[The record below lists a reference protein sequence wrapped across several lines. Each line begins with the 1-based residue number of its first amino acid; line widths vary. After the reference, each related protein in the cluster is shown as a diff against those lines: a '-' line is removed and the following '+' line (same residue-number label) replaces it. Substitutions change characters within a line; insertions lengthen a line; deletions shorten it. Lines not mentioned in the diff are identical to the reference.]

1 MSKIKLLGLSG
12 SLRDGSYNTAV
23 LRNIKSLLPPE
34 IELVIYQDLDKLP
47 LYSEDYDGDNLH
59 PEAKR
64 LRKAISDS
72 DGVLISSPEHN
83 FSVSA
88 ALKNALDWSSRPYGS
103 HPFIGKPT
111 AILGASGGI
120 LGTIRAQLHTREILH
135 ALETD
140 LVIRPEVLIT
150 QAGNKFDANGKLVD
164 DSAQALILQL
174 VDNLIIKIENARNN
188 LKVDSLAS

>member
-12 SLRDGSYNTAV
+12 SLRNGSYNTAV
-23 LRNIKSLLPPE
+23 LKNIKSLLPKE
-34 IELVIYQDLDKLP
+34 IELEIYQDLDKLP
-47 LYSEDYDGDNLH
+47 LYSEDLDGVNLH

-64 LRKAISDS
+64 LRKAIAES

-135 ALETD
+135 ALEAD
-140 LVIRPEVLIT
+140 LVTRPEVLIT
-150 QAGNKFDANGKLVD
+150 QAGLKFDANGKLVD
-164 DSAQALILQL
+164 DSAKTLILQL
-174 VDNLIIKIENARNN
+174 VDNLTAKIEKSRKD
-188 LKVDSLAS
+188 LDVDSLAS

>member
-1 MSKIKLLGLSG
+1 MSNIKLLGLSG
-12 SLRDGSYNTAV
+12 SLRSGSYNSSV
-23 LRNIKSLLPPE
+23 LRNIKSLLPQE
-34 IELVIYQDLDKLP
+34 IELEIYQDLDKLP
-47 LYSEDYDGDNLH
+47 LYSEDLDGVNLH
-59 PEAKR
+59 PEAKK
-64 LRKAISDS
+64 LRKAIAES

-135 ALETD
+135 ALEAD
-140 LVIRPEVLIT
+140 LVTRPEVLIT
-150 QAGNKFDANGKLVD
+150 QAGQKFDTEGRLVD
-164 DSAQALILQL
+164 DSAKTLILQL
-174 VDNLIIKIENARNN
+174 IDNLAAKIENVRKN
-188 LKVDSLAS
+188 LEIESLAS

>member
-1 MSKIKLLGLSG
+1 MSNIKLLGLSG
-12 SLRDGSYNTAV
+12 SLRSGSYNSSV
-23 LRNIKSLLPPE
+23 LRNIKSLLPQE
-34 IELVIYQDLDKLP
+34 IELEIYQDLDKLP
-47 LYSEDYDGDNLH
+47 LYSEDLDGVNLH
-59 PEAKR
+59 PEAKK
-64 LRKAISDS
+64 LRKAIAES

-135 ALETD
+135 ALEAD
-140 LVIRPEVLIT
+140 LVTRPEVLIT
-150 QAGNKFDANGKLVD
+150 QAGQKFDTEGRLVD
-164 DSAQALILQL
+164 DSAKTLILQL
-174 VDNLIIKIENARNN
+174 IDNLAAKIENVRKY
-188 LKVDSLAS
+188 LEIESLAS

>member
-12 SLRDGSYNTAV
+12 SLRNDSYNTAV
-23 LRNIKSLLPPE
+23 LKNIKSLLPKE
-34 IELVIYQDLDKLP
+34 IELEIYQDLDKLP
-47 LYSEDYDGDNLH
+47 LYSEDLDGVNLH

-64 LRKAISDS
+64 LRKAIAES

-135 ALETD
+135 ALEAD
-140 LVIRPEVLIT
+140 LVTRPEVLIT
-150 QAGNKFDANGKLVD
+150 QAGLKFDANGKLID
-164 DSAQALILQL
+164 DSAKTLILQL
-174 VDNLIIKIENARNN
+174 VDNLTAKIEKSRKD
-188 LKVDSLAS
+188 LDVDSLAS